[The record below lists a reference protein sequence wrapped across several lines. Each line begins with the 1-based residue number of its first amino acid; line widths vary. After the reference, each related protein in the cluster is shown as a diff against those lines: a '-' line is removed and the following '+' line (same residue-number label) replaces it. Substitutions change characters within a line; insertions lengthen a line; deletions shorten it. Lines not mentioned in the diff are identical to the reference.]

1 MPRQEVTADESG
13 IVVRENCAIMTC
25 TDQCKIDDKILCTI
39 AILDQNNRKCQV
51 SITQDVLGKS
61 LKIYMKD
68 KIKFS
73 KQLMKKRFKAT
84 LNTRDNIISHLDL
97 QDCGLVEV
105 VNNN

>member
-73 KQLMKKRFKAT
+73 KQLMKKDLRP
-84 LNTRDNIISHLDL
+84 HLTPETIL
-97 QDCGLVEV
+97 FHI
-105 VNNN
+105 